1 MLDAQCTPATS
12 KVGLA
17 FIIDKA
23 SLSLSMLDAS
33 FTLANSK
40 DELPFTVNKASFSLQ
55 KLILVLIH

>member
-12 KVGLA
+12 KDGLP
-17 FIIDKA
+17 ITIDKA